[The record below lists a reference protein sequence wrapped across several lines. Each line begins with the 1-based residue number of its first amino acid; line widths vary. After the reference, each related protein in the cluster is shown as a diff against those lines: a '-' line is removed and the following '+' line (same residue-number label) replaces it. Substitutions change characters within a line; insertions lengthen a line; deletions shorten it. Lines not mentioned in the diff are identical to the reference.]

1 MAWINGFERK
11 RFDEDQKRLAEE
23 YRIAGMTN
31 EQIEQMYQFD
41 LETFNSR
48 RRFTEHTQQFPECVL
63 DESSDDKSPLFEK
76 YLTQLS
82 IEAEKPFANDRYGW
96 IESIDN
102 PDLAKAMKSLSIE
115 EIELITLFVFEEY
128 TQTEIAKIMGL
139 NQSTICRRLEAK
151 KKFLKNFLKHA

>member
-11 RFDEDQKRLAEE
+11 RFNEEQKRLAEE

-76 YLTQLS
+76 YLT
-82 IEAEKPFANDRYGW
+82 EK
-96 IESIDN
+96 
-102 PDLAKAMKSLSIE
+102 
-115 EIELITLFVFEEY
+115 EY
-128 TQTEIAKIMGL
+128 
-139 NQSTICRRLEAK
+139 RRAK
-151 KKFLKNFLKHA
+151 KYYQNLTGADIVLTD

>member
-1 MAWINGFERK
+1 M
-11 RFDEDQKRLAEE
+11 
-23 YRIAGMTN
+23 
-31 EQIEQMYQFD
+31 
-41 LETFNSR
+41 
-48 RRFTEHTQQFPECVL
+48 

-82 IEAEKPFANDRYGW
+82 IEVEIPFANDRYGW

>member
-11 RFDEDQKRLAEE
+11 RFDEEQKRLAEE

-82 IEAEKPFANDRYGW
+82 IEAEKPFANDRSETV
-96 IESIDN
+96 I
-102 PDLAKAMKSLSIE
+102 LALCRHYK
-115 EIELITLFVFEEY
+115 T
-128 TQTEIAKIMGL
+128 
-139 NQSTICRRLEAK
+139 STPRS
-151 KKFLKNFLKHA
+151 

>member
-11 RFDEDQKRLAEE
+11 RFDEEQKRLAEE

-63 DESSDDKSPLFEK
+63 DEGSDDKSPLFEK

-82 IEAEKPFANDRYGW
+82 IEAEKPFANDRYRKAGCKGW
-96 IESIDN
+96 
-102 PDLAKAMKSLSIE
+102 LSLCDMLSARIP
-115 EIELITLFVFEEY
+115 LGRCFWL
-128 TQTEIAKIMGL
+128 L
-139 NQSTICRRLEAK
+139 
-151 KKFLKNFLKHA
+151 